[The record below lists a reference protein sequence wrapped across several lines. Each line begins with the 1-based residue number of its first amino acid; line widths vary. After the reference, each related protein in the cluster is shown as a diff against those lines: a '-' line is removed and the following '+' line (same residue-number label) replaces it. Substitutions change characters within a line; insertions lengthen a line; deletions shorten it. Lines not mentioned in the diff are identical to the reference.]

1 MERRANIRY
10 GISIIWRGIFKVG
23 NIPFLYCFQ
32 SFLLHR
38 NVPSESTTTCSL
50 SPASLRISPVTGS
63 LLSFR
68 DCRIDCA
75 SSRDMILSLCLGY
88 GVPFGGRSR
97 LKPRRSL
104 RSLLSL
110 QQVARLLFEAASV
123 TIEGL
128 AEPSLVRAPVRPRQ
142 YQP

>member
-1 MERRANIRY
+1 MLI
-10 GISIIWRGIFKVG
+10 
-23 NIPFLYCFQ
+23 
-32 SFLLHR
+32 
-38 NVPSESTTTCSL
+38 VPGEL
-50 SPASLRISPVTGS
+50 AYLAGYRS

-142 YQP
+142 YQPAAARRKMEE